1 MLLILFS
8 YNVSSGHPFFLG
20 LQAHPEFC
28 TRPLNPSPPFLGF
41 VAAACGPEVFTKQL
55 ERLEKEYVPPHPA
68 ASMVSEE
75 QLRNV
80 AGAVPLTASGKEHMQ
95 VVQAVNQDF

>member
-80 AGAVPLTASGKEHMQ
+80 VGAVPPTASGKEHMQ